1 MGDQTLAT
9 PRTVHLETVHAET
22 AQTIT
27 GLLTK
32 AEPVT
37 VIVEGS
43 KGSGKTTLAA
53 SVTRGLGDRFA
64 VHAARGT
71 APGRSMALF
80 AIEHLLTNGA
90 GTIVEAAGNPAELL
104 NRLTSTIAAHSGSAL
119 PMLWVDNL
127 ELLDPQSAALLA
139 MLAGTQSIRILAT
152 CRSLDEVEAFRS
164 LKAEGLLKRES
175 VPVLLPEQSREVLES
190 RLEGP
195 ATVGTVSSLHAF
207 AGGNPLMLRLLVDHA
222 RENGMVHREQG
233 RWNLSGHLIESMTAG
248 SLSAGMRILASD
260 LTPSEL
266 NAAEILAAAGDVRI
280 DYLMTSTDG
289 AVLEG
294 MEHRGLITLGRG
306 ESGQTEAALTNEAL
320 GHIIRQT
327 MSRTRAAEIWTET
340 VRPDFAANPGS
351 GAESMARPT
360 AGQLLWA
367 ARLDLGVT
375 DVQLTAAAEEALFA
389 ATPGVAERLLG
400 HVNQET
406 AHILRL
412 HAEARYLLGDV
423 KRAAKLIE
431 AAVSTARADDDVR
444 NHAFASVL
452 ALLLETGDEAPRTR
466 TGTGTG
472 TGTGT
477 RAGTGTG
484 AATGS
489 GIADAP
495 DFAALQTMITAM
507 NSGRFRQ
514 VIETYDEARFDV
526 VAGGVDGASA
536 EVGRAD
542 PSDVPGTEVG
552 GAVTAAGGTS
562 AEISWFASV
571 LCAEACAI
579 VGEQERASE
588 MIEEA
593 LAVQHDIRSAV
604 LADRALRAW
613 CRILFLA
620 GHWET
625 CRQVL
630 QAEHQMRPARMLHSD
645 GELEALEVIVTG
657 RAGGSVDS
665 LPRIGAGLDAFGTFI
680 SAAAE
685 AAGAAETNP
694 RAAGMTPS
702 SAETSPSNA
711 AEVHRA
717 LLDQLWIA
725 EESGPQL
732 FLAGSVVLHTMVT
745 GGGDRDVYFGVPEQD
760 LKNLL
765 RLAGTN
771 EEHLAARYGALATG
785 LLDGDAATLL
795 EAAHLGRMA
804 GDELLAGKAAAAAA
818 SLAGSNR
825 DRDTMREAQDVIGD
839 PGLPTTHI
847 SGVLEELTKRE
858 RQVAALAVSGSSNAD
873 ISAALGISVRTAERH
888 LQNAY
893 DKTGV
898 SGRAELAAA
907 METEMVGACGA

>member
-90 GTIVEAAGNPAELL
+90 GSIVEAAGNPAELL
-104 NRLTSTIAAHSGSAL
+104 NRLTSTIPAHSGSAL
-119 PMLWVDNL
+119 PVLWVDNL

-190 RLEGP
+190 RLDGP
-195 ATVGTVSSLHAF
+195 ATTGMTSSLHAF

-233 RWNLSGHLIESMTAG
+233 RWNLSGHLVESMTAG

-266 NAAEILAAAGDVRI
+266 DAAEILAAAGDVQI
-280 DYLMTSTDG
+280 DHLMTSTDG

-294 MEHRGLITLGRG
+294 MENRGLITLGRG

-327 MSRTRAAEIWTET
+327 MSRTRAGEIWTET
-340 VRPDFAANPGS
+340 VRPDFAARPGPAADPGS
-351 GAESMARPT
+351 AAESMARPT

-452 ALLLETGDEAPRTR
+452 GLLLETGDEAPRTGTGIDTGTR
-466 TGTGTG
+466 TGTSTG
-472 TGTGT
+472 SSI
-477 RAGTGTG
+477 AFPG
-484 AATGS
+484 AA
-489 GIADAP
+489 

-665 LPRIGAGLDAFGTFI
+665 MPRIGAGLDAFGTFI

-685 AAGAAETNP
+685 AAGTTETNSGAAERN
-694 RAAGMTPS
+694 PS
-702 SAETSPSNA
+702 SASTSPSKA

-745 GGGDRDVYFGVPEQD
+745 GGGDRDVYFGVQEPD

-804 GDELLAGKAAAAAA
+804 GDELLASKAAAAAA

-873 ISAALGISVRTAERH
+873 ISAVLGISVRTAERH

-907 METEMVGACGA
+907 METELVGACRS